1 MFFKSSNYSI
11 TDHTVDPFDIVYTA
25 ENEIRE
31 VGVTDGGDIYFTQE
45 NNIYKFGKQK
55 KNKSQDRISHLKV
68 YDDLLISG
76 DILGNIKIFSKNI
89 LIRSYS
95 EHSNKINGLEL
106 YDNKILISCSDDATV
121 RIFNILEQKSYKTLE
136 WFEDRVRAIKVVED
150 VLYIGLMNGYVYGI
164 YLKTYEKV
172 YEFDV
177 KEPVNKIEC
186 NLGILYVTSLN
197 KIYKIEKYIKQI
209 GSHTKQITGLNI
221 FNNKI
226 HSISLDGYLKIWS
239 LDGQLISKVNFK
251 SPILGFDIKND
262 ILYFGLEIGR
272 LCRLGDVKTQQKVK
286 EIKNKNLKD
295 YEEEIQYKL
304 FEQEI
309 SKNSLIEK
317 LMKKYEHKG
326 ALKEAL
332 DGNNFK
338 DIFSVIYYLHQ
349 QDKIKNAVLYLE
361 NQYLVKLLD
370 FISENFHIKVLFE
383 VFHEF
388 LSILLLE
395 YSQDFID
402 DPDLF
407 DRLGY
412 LSDLVD
418 EECLFQEKLIEV
430 YSFLECFD

>member
-31 VGVTDGGDIYFTQE
+31 IGVTDDGEIYYTQE
-45 NNIYKFGKQK
+45 NNIFKFGKQK
-55 KNKSQDRISHLKV
+55 KNKSQDKISHLRV
-68 YDDLLISG
+68 FDNLLISG
-76 DILGNIKIFSKNI
+76 DISGNIKIFSKNI

-121 RIFNILEQKSYKTLE
+121 KIFNIMEQKSNKTLD
-136 WFEDRVRAIKVVED
+136 WFGDRVRAIKIVED
-150 VLYIGLMNGYVYGI
+150 VLYIGCMNGFIYGI
-164 YLKTYEKV
+164 CLKTYEKV
-172 YEFDV
+172 YESDV
-177 KEPVNKIEC
+177 KEPVQKLEY
-186 NLGILYVTSLN
+186 NLGILYCTTIN
-197 KIYKIEKYIKQI
+197 KIYKIKNSIEQI
-209 GSHTKQITGLNI
+209 GSHTKQITALKIYND
-221 FNNKI
+221 KI

-239 LDGQLISKVNFK
+239 LNGQLISKINFK
-251 SPILGFDIKND
+251 SPILGFDIKDD

-272 LCRLGDVKTQQKVK
+272 LCRLGDVKQKQKVK

-309 SKNSLIEK
+309 LKNTLIER
-317 LMKKYEHKG
+317 LMKRYEHKG

-338 DIFSVIYYLHQ
+338 DIFGVMYYLHQ
-349 QDKIKNAVLYLE
+349 QNKIKNAVICLE
-361 NQYLVKLLD
+361 IQYLIKLID

-383 VFHEF
+383 VFNETLNIIF
-388 LSILLLE
+388 LE
-395 YSQDFID
+395 YSQDLID
-402 DPDLF
+402 DPELSE
-407 DRLGY
+407 RLGY
-412 LSDLVD
+412 LSELID